1 MRFPVSGSKWSNG
14 RNEKVIYNF
23 ERADRV
29 PFIYTSEP
37 SLEFSDRIVN
47 IYMTNVVD
55 AYNRTYE
62 EQRLMFSWRRE
73 PFSISEWVE
82 LSLSIW
88 ALQKQ
93 AADAVKQADAAKSE
107 AKEVREENQ
116 RLEEI
121 QTSDKEAGEALSR
134 RIGQWIK
141 KYLP

>member
-62 EQRLMFSWRRE
+62 NQRLMFSWRRE

-88 ALQKQ
+88 AFLK
-93 AADAVKQADAAKSE
+93 DCYDLDLVT
-107 AKEVREENQ
+107 
-116 RLEEI
+116 I
-121 QTSDKEAGEALSR
+121 DKFGLYSALFCEMIESS
-134 RIGQWIK
+134 
-141 KYLP
+141 L